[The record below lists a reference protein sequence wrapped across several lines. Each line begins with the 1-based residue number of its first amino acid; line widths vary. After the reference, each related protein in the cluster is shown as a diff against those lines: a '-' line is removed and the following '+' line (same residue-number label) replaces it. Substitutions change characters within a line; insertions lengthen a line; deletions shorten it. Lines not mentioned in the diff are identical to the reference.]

1 MTKEQALNN
10 FWNRFN
16 IPAYDENTVP
26 DEVET
31 PYITYEARF
40 SSIENDVIL
49 YGSIWDSTMS
59 WENISLKAEEI
70 NQYIGLGGASE
81 PYTGGRIWIK
91 RGNPFSQR
99 MEEPGSEV
107 TRRILLSLIV
117 EYQSEN

>member
-26 DEVET
+26 DDVET

-70 NQYIGLGGASE
+70 NQYI
-81 PYTGGRIWIK
+81 
-91 RGNPFSQR
+91 
-99 MEEPGSEV
+99 
-107 TRRILLSLIV
+107 
-117 EYQSEN
+117 